1 MQYFNLI
8 VFSLFSIAVFSQS
21 DSIALPIDANIVEFK
36 EKALVVVKSMP
47 HFAECKSGSNAQ
59 RYECT
64 RQLINNYV
72 SQNFVIPQKA
82 IKNKITGTTYVRFII
97 NKKGEVTNIK
107 IIKSAHKILNSP
119 SIKAVRAIPNLIP
132 GKHLGKEV
140 PVIYT
145 IPIKVSY

>member
-36 EKALVVVKSMP
+36 EKALGVVKSMP
-47 HFAECKSGSNAQ
+47 HFEECKGGSNSQ
-59 RYECT
+59 RHECT
-64 RQLINNYV
+64 HQLINNYV

-82 IKNKITGTTYVRFII
+82 IKNKITGTTYVRFIV

-107 IIKSAHKILNSP
+107 IIKSARKTLKSP
-119 SIKAVRAIPNLIP
+119 SVKVVRTIPNLIP

-145 IPIKVSY
+145 IPIKVYY